1 MDQTAII
8 VLISLFPLW
17 LISLYLFSR
26 ASWSKLSRKYK
37 STKEFYGNNYGK
49 LYARINDLNY
59 GGRLYLQYNEEGI
72 NLSVVK
78 RYRPFHPP
86 VFIPWNDIVEINK
99 LEENVVI
106 VVGNEP
112 EESKIQVSNKTYEK
126 LEQTLTLYKEQVRAS
141 F

>member
-1 MDQTAII
+1 MDRAAII
-8 VLISLFPLW
+8 ILISLFPLW
-17 LISLYLFSR
+17 IISLFLFSR
-26 ASWSKLSRKYK
+26 ASWHKLSQKYQ

-86 VFIPWNDIVEINK
+86 VFIPWNDIIEIKK
-99 LEENVVI
+99 LSGNVII
-106 VVGNEP
+106 VVGTEP
-112 EESKIQVSNKTYEK
+112 DSSTIQVSEKTYEK
-126 LEQTLTLYKEQVRAS
+126 LEKTLIQYKEQVRAS
-141 F
+141 I